1 MTLAICFGGL
11 ALCGLAMVLLYG
23 HELRRMARFLRARDG
38 RSNSRLTTE
47 MPGPGFADLAR
58 AVNGTL
64 DAADQ
69 RERERAAEQRQF
81 QRDLASLSH
90 DIRTP
95 LMGAKGYVSLAA
107 EEPDDA
113 RRAHYLQAAE
123 ARLTDMEA
131 CWTRC
136 SPTPA
141 PPMPPPSW
149 ICAPSPL
156 CRARR
161 SAHRSVSR
169 FRRARLGASGGL
181 SRRVPGGRG

>member
-11 ALCGLAMVLLYG
+11 ALCGFALVLLYG
-23 HELRRMARFLRARDG
+23 HELRRMARFLRNRDG

-64 DAADQ
+64 DAADR

-113 RRAHYLQAAE
+113 RCAQA
-123 ARLTDMEA
+123 
-131 CWTRC
+131 
-136 SPTPA
+136 TPA
-141 PPMPPPSW
+141 P
-149 ICAPSPL
+149 AL
-156 CRARR
+156 RL
-161 SAHRSVSR
+161 AHTMTAV
-169 FRRARLGASGGL
+169 
-181 SRRVPGGRG
+181 VHP